1 MSAHESDPAPGEG
14 AASTVAGF
22 LAALAIFAAAAG
34 LVYYPGRVGAA
45 AVVVAL
51 VAAGIGGF
59 QRGLAA
65 FAVAFAGSA
74 GSREWSSR
82 SVSND
87 LFSDPLRQITLRRD
101 CGGADRQVGYV
112 VNPRELGAALG

>member
-1 MSAHESDPAPGEG
+1 MSVHEGDSRAREG

-22 LAALAIFAAAAG
+22 LAAFAIFAAAAG

-45 AVVVAL
+45 AVLVAL

-65 FAVAFAGSA
+65 FAVSSSRGSA
-74 GSREWSSR
+74 GSREW
-82 SVSND
+82 
-87 LFSDPLRQITLRRD
+87 
-101 CGGADRQVGYV
+101 
-112 VNPRELGAALG
+112 

>member
-1 MSAHESDPAPGEG
+1 MSVHESGSRPGDG

-22 LAALAIFAAAAG
+22 LAAFAMFAAAGG

-59 QRGLAA
+59 QRRLAA
-65 FAVAFAGSA
+65 VAVAFAGICWFA
-74 GSREWSSR
+74 GMVIAISLERPI
-82 SVSND
+82 
-87 LFSDPLRQITLRRD
+87 F
-101 CGGADRQVGYV
+101 
-112 VNPRELGAALG
+112 

>member
-1 MSAHESDPAPGEG
+1 MGAHESDSRPGDG

-22 LAALAIFAAAAG
+22 MAAFAIFAAAAG
-34 LVYYPGRVGAA
+34 LVYYPGRVGAS

-65 FAVAFAGSA
+65 FAVAFAGVCWFA
-74 GSREWSSR
+74 GMVIAISLERPI
-82 SVSND
+82 
-87 LFSDPLRQITLRRD
+87 F
-101 CGGADRQVGYV
+101 
-112 VNPRELGAALG
+112 

>member
-1 MSAHESDPAPGEG
+1 MSVHEGDSRRGEG

-22 LAALAIFAAAAG
+22 LAVFAIFAAAAG
-34 LVYYPGRVGAA
+34 LVYNPGRVGAA

-65 FAVAFAGSA
+65 FAVAFAGICWFA
-74 GSREWSSR
+74 GMVIAISLERP
-82 SVSND
+82 V
-87 LFSDPLRQITLRRD
+87 F
-101 CGGADRQVGYV
+101 
-112 VNPRELGAALG
+112 